1 MRVVWVLSSP
11 GQGMLSMPLIVL
23 QFLMGHLL
31 LVAPEL
37 MVGLGVVL
45 ATGAVV
51 VWERWRDPLLR

>member
-1 MRVVWVLSSP
+1 M
-11 GQGMLSMPLIVL
+11 MFAFPLIVL
-23 QFLMGHLL
+23 QLVMGHLL

-45 ATGAVV
+45 AAGAVV